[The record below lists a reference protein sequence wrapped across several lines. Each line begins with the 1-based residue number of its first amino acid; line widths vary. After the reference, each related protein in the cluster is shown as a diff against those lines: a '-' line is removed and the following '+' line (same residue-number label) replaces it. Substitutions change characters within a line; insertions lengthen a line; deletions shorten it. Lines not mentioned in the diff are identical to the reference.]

1 MKKNLILKA
10 TVSRNQKIVLG
21 KILKIYRELG

>member
-1 MKKNLILKA
+1 MKKNFILKA